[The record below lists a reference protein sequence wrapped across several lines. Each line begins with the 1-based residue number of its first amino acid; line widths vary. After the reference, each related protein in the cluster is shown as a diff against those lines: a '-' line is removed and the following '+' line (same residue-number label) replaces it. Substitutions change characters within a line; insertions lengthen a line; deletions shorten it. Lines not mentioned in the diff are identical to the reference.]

1 MKKRDERMHSM
12 LDGEIPVGKSS
23 ASMESDPEKLS
34 VYRERLRLLE
44 EFEGN
49 APDDFVGRVM
59 AGLPD
64 SADRKWYDR
73 KWALWPGRGL
83 WAVPTFVGAVGMM
96 LIIFGIGLLYGGGAE
111 DLVAVHFDVY
121 APSAKKVE
129 MVGTFSG
136 WMPGKIALKGPDSIG
151 YWGCSVKLHPG
162 RYEYLFLID
171 GAKLVPDGGTAARC
185 PDGFGSQNSLVLVKD
200 EGSFWRRHF
209 QSATAEGAQTPDVSS
224 REVALCL
231 PNGQR
236 TRWEGILDRG
246 IGAGLGR
253 IRLERIL
260 ARLAASKISPEK
272 AEIIF
277 GPLFA
282 HIRAGEHAKQV
293 LLEIEEGIL
302 KGVPF
307 GALVHSVL
315 NKDDLFL
322 KARKGLL
329 KTDPDA
335 APELCSE
342 LEASFVADMERGLS
356 EEFLLETVAK
366 GIKVHPNRTKYLLD
380 AVQLLHDAGLKEQ
393 ELKVFVQNCFEK
405 NLGMEEID
413 SSVYHIME
421 KLREGV
427 DGKTICQG
435 LRV

>member
-209 QSATAEGAQTPDVSS
+209 QSATAGGCTNTGCFQQRSRSLPAQRAKNTLGGHSRSRYRRRPRKDQAGKNPCKAGGIKDQPGKGRDNFWASFCPYTGGGACKTGLVGNRGGHSEGCSFWSS
-224 REVALCL
+224 
-231 PNGQR
+231 G
-236 TRWEGILDRG
+236 
-246 IGAGLGR
+246 
-253 IRLERIL
+253 
-260 ARLAASKISPEK
+260 
-272 AEIIF
+272 
-277 GPLFA
+277 
-282 HIRAGEHAKQV
+282 
-293 LLEIEEGIL
+293 
-302 KGVPF
+302 PF
-307 GALVHSVL
+307 GS
-315 NKDDLFL
+315 
-322 KARKGLL
+322 
-329 KTDPDA
+329 
-335 APELCSE
+335 
-342 LEASFVADMERGLS
+342 
-356 EEFLLETVAK
+356 
-366 GIKVHPNRTKYLLD
+366 
-380 AVQLLHDAGLKEQ
+380 
-393 ELKVFVQNCFEK
+393 
-405 NLGMEEID
+405 
-413 SSVYHIME
+413 
-421 KLREGV
+421 
-427 DGKTICQG
+427 
-435 LRV
+435 